1 MGTMTSRGQLC
12 ERAREWASLQL
23 DGELSELERALLD
36 AHLDRCDSC
45 ARFRLEAAATTSLL
59 RGAEVEPVARPIS
72 LPRRARPGIRTFQT
86 GVAVALVVTAAGLG
100 SLLGVLRSQPA
111 QRAEAAHV
119 STVAFEDNANSLRQL
134 RRAGLIAQ
142 SRTRPGRNLLVPS
155 V

>member
-1 MGTMTSRGQLC
+1 
-12 ERAREWASLQL
+12 
-23 DGELSELERALLD
+23 
-36 AHLDRCDSC
+36 
-45 ARFRLEAAATTSLL
+45 
-59 RGAEVEPVARPIS
+59 
-72 LPRRARPGIRTFQT
+72 
-86 GVAVALVVTAAGLG
+86 VTAAGLG

-111 QRAEAAHV
+111 QRAVAAHV